1 MKIGFNLL
9 LWTTNLG
16 LKDFHL
22 LEKLKKAGY
31 DGVEVPIFEG
41 SPEHYHSISELL
53 KNLDLECTGISVI
66 PDEEHN
72 PISSNKSNRNKAKD
86 FLRWAVDCNQ
96 ALNSKIMCGPFHQP
110 LAQFSGI
117 PPTTIEKEN
126 GSEVHKEVA
135 NYAKKFDITLCI
147 EPLNRFECYFLN
159 TIKDTYDYVKLV
171 NEDNF
176 KILYDTF
183 HSNIEEKDPVGS
195 ISKFSDKIG
204 HIHISENDRGV
215 PGKGN
220 IPWSETFQAIKKINY
235 KGWLTIEAFGRS
247 LPDLAAATKVWRDF
261 FSSEEEV
268 YQEGL
273 NFIKKNL

>member
-1 MKIGFNLL
+1 
-9 LWTTNLG
+9 
-16 LKDFHL
+16 
-22 LEKLKKAGY
+22 
-31 DGVEVPIFEG
+31 
-41 SPEHYHSISELL
+41 
-53 KNLDLECTGISVI
+53 
-66 PDEEHN
+66 
-72 PISSNKSNRNKAKD
+72 
-86 FLRWAVDCNQ
+86 
-96 ALNSKIMCGPFHQP
+96 MCGPFHQP

>member
-86 FLRWAVDCNQ
+86 FLFTFFVITEPA
-96 ALNSKIMCGPFHQP
+96 
-110 LAQFSGI
+110 
-117 PPTTIEKEN
+117 PTTLFSLIVIGATNEEFEPTK
-126 GSEVHKEVA
+126 
-135 NYAKKFDITLCI
+135 TLFFI
-147 EPLNRFECYFLN
+147 IVLFL
-159 TIKDTYDYVKLV
+159 
-171 NEDNF
+171 
-176 KILYDTF
+176 
-183 HSNIEEKDPVGS
+183 
-195 ISKFSDKIG
+195 
-204 HIHISENDRGV
+204 
-215 PGKGN
+215 
-220 IPWSETFQAIKKINY
+220 
-235 KGWLTIEAFGRS
+235 
-247 LPDLAAATKVWRDF
+247 F
-261 FSSEEEV
+261 FPS
-268 YQEGL
+268 
-273 NFIKKNL
+273 